1 MGRASNSFTTFVGHA
16 EETIGVGEVALPEKE
31 LWVAVLCR
39 AVLDACKGP
48 PKLDMSR
55 RANIAHGNQYT
66 YDRDQARHFF
76 LKGGKHFREICEMAG
91 RDPDYVQ
98 QKIRTI
104 ILRKNG
110 WNVDVPITSHY
121 RQGPKRGS
129 KRGKYKKKHLTG
141 NAYYAA
147 KAKKNFYYQGM
158 GAKGGRPRIYNEVKR

>member
-1 MGRASNSFTTFVGHA
+1 MGRASNSFTSYVGHA
-16 EETIGVGEVALPEKE
+16 LEMNFDKVDLPETS

-55 RANIAHGNQYT
+55 RANISHKNY
-66 YDRDQARHFF
+66 YDFNRDQARHFF
-76 LKGGKHFREICEMAG
+76 LEGGTHFKHICEMAG
-91 RDPDYVQ
+91 RNPDYVQ
-98 QKIRTI
+98 GKIKKI

-121 RQGPKRGS
+121 RQGPKRGR
-129 KRGKYKKKHLTG
+129 KNKGLTG

-147 KAKKNFYYQGM
+147 KKAADQNFITNTHTKAEKCQTDTL
-158 GAKGGRPRIYNEVKR
+158 